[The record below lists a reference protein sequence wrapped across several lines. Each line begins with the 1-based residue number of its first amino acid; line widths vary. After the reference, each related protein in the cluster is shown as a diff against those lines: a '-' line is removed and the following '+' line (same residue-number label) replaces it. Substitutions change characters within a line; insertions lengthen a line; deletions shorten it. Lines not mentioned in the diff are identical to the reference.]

1 MDDTP
6 KEFQEKYRQMI
17 MRKSGEER
25 LMMGDSMFVTARTLV
40 LASLDPSLTEDEK
53 RRELFLRFYGNDF
66 SPDCKERILQLMA
79 AKENHEN

>member
-1 MDDTP
+1 MDDTS
-6 KEFQEKYRQMI
+6 KKFREKYRRMI

-66 SPDCKERILQLMA
+66 PPVSKERILQWMS
-79 AKENHEN
+79 AKENHGN